1 MTIDLA
7 SFRLA
12 FLEEAR
18 EHVATLEKGVLTL
31 ESNPNDLETLR
42 EVFRAAHSMKGAA
55 GTLGFTHIAEFTHH
69 LETVLDAMRN
79 GQMSVDRN
87 AVTVLLKATD
97 ELQHLLARLSEG
109 ETVSA
114 DATPLRDLAAKL
126 GRPAESGPQ
135 PLAVTRTAA
144 SSDEGASKRR
154 LRISIVP
161 TRKFFACGLDP
172 VLLFRDLEGLGEL
185 EKVDCDCS
193 NVPRLSEL
201 DPSECHVCWSVVL
214 ATNATRTDIEEVF
227 VFVADDVQ
235 VNIEEEP
242 SATADAAVPNKAE
255 SAGHHAPAH
264 ESSTLRVSSEKVDS
278 IIDLVGEL
286 VIAQS
291 MVMQLLGQSAVGR
304 SPMLRDA
311 FDSMARNMQELQ
323 ERVMGI
329 RMVPIA
335 TLFGRFS
342 RIVRDTAASLGKTV
356 QLELSGQDTEV
367 DKAVV
372 ERLADPITH
381 LVRNALDH
389 GIETDAQR
397 KAAGKSGPGIIRLS
411 GHHVAGGVVVEVSDN
426 GRGLDVARIREQAER
441 RGLVNPSDQL
451 TDEQIHALIFEPGF
465 STASEVSDLSG
476 RGVGMDVVRRDVDAL
491 NGTVTVLT
499 SPGAGTT
506 VRIRLPLTLAI
517 LDGLLLRVG
526 TQTYIVPL
534 LAVTESF
541 RPAPQAIKR
550 LTGDASVAIVRETAL
565 PLVDLGV
572 ELGLTREQRRPEDA
586 LVVVVEAD
594 GRQVGL
600 VVDALVGQS
609 QVVVKS
615 LETHYRR
622 VDGVLGATILGDG
635 KVAFIVDV
643 SGLARL
649 TWAKRSYSGS
659 PRAA

>member
-1 MTIDLA
+1 MTIDSA

-18 EHVATLEKGVLTL
+18 EHVATLERGVLTL
-31 ESNPNDLETLR
+31 ESNPTDIETLR
-42 EVFRAAHSMKGAA
+42 EIFRAAHSIKGAA
-55 GTLGFTHIAEFTHH
+55 GTLGFAHIAEFTHH

-79 GQMSVDRN
+79 GQLTVDRS
-87 AVTVLLKATD
+87 AVTVLLKAGD
-97 ELQHLLARLSEG
+97 ELQHLLDGLSSG
-109 ETVSA
+109 E
-114 DATPLRDLAAKL
+114 
-126 GRPAESGPQ
+126 
-135 PLAVTRTAA
+135 TRTADAVALRELA
-144 SSDEGASKRR
+144 SRVGRSADSGAHAVVAPRPVEEVRKRR
-154 LRISIVP
+154 LRIAVVP
-161 TRKFFACGLDP
+161 TQKFFACGLDP
-172 VLLFRDLEGLGEL
+172 ILLFRDLEGLGEL
-185 EKVDCDCS
+185 ETVECDCS
-193 NVPRLSEL
+193 KVPRLSEL
-201 DPSECHVCWSVVL
+201 DPVECHVRWTVVL
-214 ATNATRTDIEEVF
+214 STDARRADIEEVF

-235 VNIEEEP
+235 VSIEDAPSGTTEP
-242 SATADAAVPNKAE
+242 AVVGKAE
-255 SAGHHAPAH
+255 PASHHLPTH

-304 SPMLRDA
+304 SPLLRDA

-356 QLELSGQDTEV
+356 NLELSGQDTEV

-389 GIETDAQR
+389 GIETDEQR
-397 KAAGKSGPGIIRLS
+397 KAAGKIGPGIIRLS
-411 GHHVAGGVVVEVSDN
+411 GQHVAGGVVVEVSDN
-426 GRGLDVARIREQAER
+426 GRGLDVAKIREHAER
-441 RGLVNPSDQL
+441 RGLLSPSDQL
-451 TDEQIHALIFEPGF
+451 TEEQVHALIFEPGF

-499 SPGAGTT
+499 SPGVGTT

-526 TQTYIVPL
+526 SQTYVVPL

-541 RPAPQAIKR
+541 RPSPQAVKR

-615 LETHYRR
+615 IETHFRR

-649 TWAKRSYSGS
+649 TWAKRSLSGS

>member
-18 EHVATLEKGVLTL
+18 EHVITLERGVLTL
-31 ESNPNDLETLR
+31 ESNPTDIETLR
-42 EVFRAAHSMKGAA
+42 AIFRAAHSMKGAA
-55 GTLGFTHIAEFTHH
+55 GTLGFVHIAEFTHH

-79 GQMSVDRN
+79 GQMAVDR
-87 AVTVLLKATD
+87 ACVTVLLKAAD
-97 ELQHLLARLSEG
+97 ELQHMLGGLAAG

-114 DATPLRDLAAKL
+114 DSGPLRALSASL
-126 GRPAESGPQ
+126 GRASESGSD
-135 PLAVTRTAA
+135 LVTPPGETVRTRQ
-144 SSDEGASKRR
+144 RR
-154 LRISIVP
+154 LHLSIAP
-161 TRKFFACGLDP
+161 TRRLFASGLDP
-172 VLLFRDLEGLGEL
+172 ILLFRDLERLGEL
-185 EKVDCDCS
+185 EKVECDCS
-193 NVPRLSEL
+193 DVPPLSSLE
-201 DPSECHVCWSVVL
+201 PSECHVRWSVELV
-214 ATNATRTDIEEVF
+214 TDASIGDVEEVF
-227 VFVADDVQ
+227 LFVADDVHLT
-235 VNIEEEP
+235 IREEP
-242 SATADAAVPNKAE
+242 SAVPGAPISTKADVPLA
-255 SAGHHAPAH
+255 HQQAH

-291 MVMQLLGQSAVGR
+291 MVMQLLGRSEIGR
-304 SPMLRDA
+304 SPLMRDA
-311 FDSMARNMQELQ
+311 FDSMTRNMQELQ

-356 QLELSGQDTEV
+356 QLELCGQDTEV

-389 GIETDAQR
+389 GLETDAQR
-397 KAAGKSGPGIIRLS
+397 LAAGKSGPGIIRLS
-411 GHHVAGGVVVEVSDN
+411 GQHVAGGVIVEVSDN

-441 RGLVNPSDQL
+441 RGLVSPSDQL
-451 TDEQIHALIFEPGF
+451 TDEQIHGLIFEPGF

-499 SPGAGTT
+499 SPGMGTT

-517 LDGLLLRVG
+517 LDGLLLSVG

-541 RPAPQAIKR
+541 RPSPQAIKR
-550 LTGDASVAIVRETAL
+550 LTGDAFVAIVRETAL

-572 ELGLTREQRRPEDA
+572 ELGLAREPRRPEDA

-615 LETHYRR
+615 LETHFRR

-649 TWAKRSYSGS
+649 TWTKRSFSGS
-659 PRAA
+659 SRAA